1 MESKLNATI
10 SKTKSGKIRIEI
22 DKNDFENFCNV
33 CGLFRKD
40 FFNILEQSERDH
52 EQGLTTERNSL
63 LKINANFNY

>member
-10 SKTKSGKIRIEI
+10 SKTKSGKICIEI

-40 FFNILEQSERDH
+40 FLNILEQSERDH

-63 LKINANFNY
+63 LEIVDD